1 MRTNY
6 TEPRCDT
13 LISHLT
19 AAHCTAQWKKKYNN
33 IKRKKIFVSIEHLFG
48 FRRFYKYS
56 GSLQG
61 SSDVSQCDVKIRRWG
76 NTPTPSKASVIP
88 SMTHLMMIISWEDTK
103 PRNQNNKFTDHTSPN
118 TDRGGLARLVPN
130 DLVTQPSSLFILL
143 LCYHKN
149 YRHRHHSTTNS
160 YGISSLFDVR
170 CI

>member
-1 MRTNY
+1 M
-6 TEPRCDT
+6 T
-13 LISHLT
+13 LSYHTSQLHTALHSGRRNIIIS
-19 AAHCTAQWKKKYNN
+19 KIKKYS
-33 IKRKKIFVSIEHLFG
+33 FLLEHLFG

-76 NTPTPSKASVIP
+76 NTPTPSTASVIP

-130 DLVTQPSSLFILL
+130 DLVTQASSLFILL

-149 YRHRHHSTTNS
+149 YRHRHHSTANS